1 MGIVKSVSKRAEKG
15 AAGWWR
21 LFYARKGAA
30 GMIEKIADFIFKN
43 WRMLILIYAAGAAV
57 TFSAV
62 SLFAL
67 WIIRKE
73 RKESELYPDEYYL
86 YEDTGG
92 PAGLAAAFFIG
103 LFIACISAVLWPG
116 IPLVI
121 LAELFLEKV
130 ASRFPELMGNLTD
143 DQEENKRAENE

>member
-1 MGIVKSVSKRAEKG
+1 MVA
-15 AAGWWR
+15 
-21 LFYARKGAA
+21 LFLCRKGAA
-30 GMIEKIADFIFKN
+30 GMIEKITDFIFKN

-57 TFSAV
+57 AFSV
-62 SLFAL
+62 ISFFTL
-67 WIIRKE
+67 WIIRRE

-86 YEDTGG
+86 YDDTGG
-92 PAGLAAAFFIG
+92 PAGLAVAFLIG

-130 ASRFPELMGNLTD
+130 ASRFPGLMGNLTD
-143 DQEENKRAENE
+143 DQEENQGAEND